1 MPRQDELP
9 IIQRMY
15 DLILWYV
22 PRLNKLPR
30 DYKFALGDRI
40 QAQLYGILEG
50 LVRARYNRDKL
61 STLEALNV
69 ELEVVRYQT
78 RLCKDFELLDVRRY
92 EHVSKLIGEIG
103 ENLGGWIR
111 QQRKPR

>member
-1 MPRQDELP
+1 MPTREELP

-40 QAQLYGILEG
+40 QAQLYTVLEG
-50 LVRARYNRDKL
+50 LIRARYAREKRAV
-61 STLEALNV
+61 LEALNV

-78 RLCKDFELLDVRRY
+78 RLCRDLNLLDVRRY
-92 EHVSKLIGEIG
+92 EYVSKLINEIG

-111 QQRKPR
+111 QQRKK

>member
-1 MPRQDELP
+1 MAKQDDLP

-22 PRLNKLPR
+22 PRLNKMPR
-30 DYKFALGDRI
+30 NYRFVLGDRI
-40 QAQLYGILEG
+40 QSSLYGVLEG
-50 LVRARYNRDKL
+50 LIRARYARDKL
-61 STLEALNV
+61 ELLETLNV

-78 RLCKDFELLDVRRY
+78 RLCRAFDILDVRRF
-92 EHVSKLIGEIG
+92 EHVSKLINEIG

-111 QQRKPR
+111 QQRRKP

>member
-1 MPRQDELP
+1 MRQDELP

-30 DYKFALGDRI
+30 NYKFALGDRI

-50 LVRARYNRDKL
+50 LIRARYARDKL
-61 STLEALNV
+61 ALLEALNV

-78 RLCKDFELLDVRRY
+78 RLCKDLELLDVRRY
-92 EHVSKLIGEIG
+92 EYVSKLINEIG
-103 ENLGGWIR
+103 ESLGGWIR
-111 QQRKPR
+111 QQRKQR